1 MKKIVLIGAGS
12 AMFGLGTLGDVFKSE
27 VLKGSEV
34 ALVDINPDSLKV
46 VFDVAENFVEK
57 EGLDY
62 RLTMTTDR
70 TEALKGADFVII
82 SIEIGDRYALWE
94 MDWNLPLQFGIKQV
108 YGENGGPGG
117 IFHSLRII
125 PPILDICEDVSR
137 ICPDAL
143 LINLSNPMTNI
154 MVAISKKYPE
164 LRCVGLCHEV
174 SSLITHLPKILGTP
188 MDNLAIRAGGLNHF
202 SCLLEAKYLD
212 TMKNAMPE
220 ILEKGARYFDGT
232 EERGLFMQIVKYFG
246 LIPITTDSHFS
257 EYIHW
262 AQEVA
267 DHAGVMNFYTNYKK
281 ECLSHQIDMYARI
294 KNGTDPEEYW
304 RVVPIIEGI
313 MTNDGHE
320 ELAVNIKND
329 NLISTLPPDMFVEVP
344 GIVDADGIHGINL
357 DDVMPLGFSSLLA
370 NRVGVVRT
378 CAEAAIQKSR
388 ELTLQALLVDTTN
401 NSLLQTEKLL
411 DTIIRLQGPYLGYLR

>member
-62 RLTMTTDR
+62 RVSMTTDR

-154 MVAISKKYPE
+154 MVAISRKYPE

-174 SSLITHLPKILGTP
+174 SSLITHLPKILGTSHGQP
-188 MDNLAIRAGGLNHF
+188 CDQSGWVESFQLFAR
-202 SCLLEAKYLD
+202 S
-212 TMKNAMPE
+212 E
-220 ILEKGARYFDGT
+220 ISGHHEKR
-232 EERGLFMQIVKYFG
+232 
-246 LIPITTDSHFS
+246 
-257 EYIHW
+257 
-262 AQEVA
+262 
-267 DHAGVMNFYTNYKK
+267 HAGDHGERCTVFRWHRGAWSLHADR
-281 ECLSHQIDMYARI
+281 EVFWF
-294 KNGTDPEEYW
+294 DPHHH
-304 RVVPIIEGI
+304 R
-313 MTNDGHE
+313 
-320 ELAVNIKND
+320 
-329 NLISTLPPDMFVEVP
+329 
-344 GIVDADGIHGINL
+344 
-357 DDVMPLGFSSLLA
+357 
-370 NRVGVVRT
+370 
-378 CAEAAIQKSR
+378 
-388 ELTLQALLVDTTN
+388 
-401 NSLLQTEKLL
+401 
-411 DTIIRLQGPYLGYLR
+411 